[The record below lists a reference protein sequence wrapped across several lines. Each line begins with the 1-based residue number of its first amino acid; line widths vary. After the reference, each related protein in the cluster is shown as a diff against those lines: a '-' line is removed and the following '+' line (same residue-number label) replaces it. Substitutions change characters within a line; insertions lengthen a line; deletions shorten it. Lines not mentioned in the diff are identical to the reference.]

1 MFWCLLQLLLLMH
14 SFTIV
19 HKHSEMDSIPLLKGQ
34 YAVQFKMYIIL
45 PRNMTNGTKKNNT
58 LWKIK
63 ICQDTTE
70 YIGKHGI
77 KRQLNSKQEFSLVVY
92 QKYYSL
98 LNQWL
103 QVIHMQGNGKKNSY
117 RKKKNKKQQTTTFLL
132 FPKSKAR

>member
-1 MFWCLLQLLLLMH
+1 MGPKRI
-14 SFTIV
+14 TPYE
-19 HKHSEMDSIPLLKGQ
+19 KLK
-34 YAVQFKMYIIL
+34 YAKIL
-45 PRNMTNGTKKNNT
+45 
-58 LWKIK
+58 
-63 ICQDTTE
+63 TTE

-117 RKKKNKKQQTTTFLL
+117 RKKKNKTKNNKPQLFSCFQNQKQGRELGE
-132 FPKSKAR
+132 P